1 VRTCRRPDAR
11 QGPDAD
17 ADAGVRDTAL
27 VREAIPKNIPMRPKL
42 RLVPALLIAAGC
54 AQKAAPAISDGP
66 QPQRR
71 LSAGYIG
78 GQPLPDAELLLP
90 PPPAAGTAAMARDE
104 EAARDAIAQRGTPR
118 RNLAI
123 ADADLR
129 LGHTAASLSCA
140 AGFPISKETTPL
152 LYRLLTRAGSDFG
165 GASAAIKRR
174 YMRPRP
180 FIVNNEPNCTPN
192 LDKVPRNDGS
202 CPSGHRAMGYGTSL
216 ILAELVPDRAARILA
231 YGNSRRICNA
241 HWLSDTEEG
250 RVIATATV
258 MRLNADPAFR
268 QDLEAARQEIDRLR
282 PTAMAPDQQ
291 CAAEARALPAN
302 R

>member
-1 VRTCRRPDAR
+1 
-11 QGPDAD
+11 
-17 ADAGVRDTAL
+17 
-27 VREAIPKNIPMRPKL
+27 MRPNR
-42 RLVPALLIAAGC
+42 RLLPVLLIAAGC
-54 AQKAAPAISDGP
+54 APNAAPAVPDAP
-66 QPQRR
+66 QPQAR
-71 LSAGYIG
+71 LAAGYIG

-90 PPPAAGTAAMARDE
+90 PPPAPGSASMARDQ

-118 RNLAI
+118 WDLAI
-123 ADADLR
+123 SDADLR
-129 LGHTAASLSCA
+129 LGHTAASMSCA
-140 AGFPISKETTPL
+140 AGFPISKETTPV
-152 LYRLLTRAGSDFG
+152 LYRLLIRAGSDFG

-180 FIVNNEPNCTPN
+180 FTVNNEPNCTPN
-192 LDKVPRNDGS
+192 LDKVLRNDGS
-202 CPSGHRAMGYGTSL
+202 YPSGHSAMGYGTSL

-231 YGNSRRICNA
+231 RGRAYGDSRRICNA

-268 QDLEAARQEIDRLR
+268 RDMAAARHEIDTLH
-282 PTAMAPDQQ
+282 PAATASGQL
-291 CAAEARALPAN
+291 CAAEALALSAA

>member
-1 VRTCRRPDAR
+1 
-11 QGPDAD
+11 
-17 ADAGVRDTAL
+17 
-27 VREAIPKNIPMRPKL
+27 
-42 RLVPALLIAAGC
+42 
-54 AQKAAPAISDGP
+54 
-66 QPQRR
+66 
-71 LSAGYIG
+71 
-78 GQPLPDAELLLP
+78 
-90 PPPAAGTAAMARDE
+90 
-104 EAARDAIAQRGTPR
+104 
-118 RNLAI
+118 
-123 ADADLR
+123 
-129 LGHTAASLSCA
+129 
-140 AGFPISKETTPL
+140 
-152 LYRLLTRAGSDFG
+152 
-165 GASAAIKRR
+165 
-174 YMRPRP
+174 
-180 FIVNNEPNCTPN
+180 VNNEPNCTPN

-202 CPSGHRAMGYGTSL
+202 YPSGHRAMGYGTSL
-216 ILAELVPDRAARILA
+216 ILAELVPHRAARILARGRA

>member
-1 VRTCRRPDAR
+1 MRTCRRPDAR
-11 QGPDAD
+11 QGPDADAD

-27 VREAIPKNIPMRPKL
+27 VREAIPKSIPMRPKL

-54 AQKAAPAISDGP
+54 AQKAAPAISDAPQP

-118 RNLAI
+118 WNLAI

-140 AGFPISKETTPL
+140 AGSPISKETTPL

-180 FIVNNEPNCTPN
+180 
-192 LDKVPRNDGS
+192 
-202 CPSGHRAMGYGTSL
+202 
-216 ILAELVPDRAARILA
+216 
-231 YGNSRRICNA
+231 
-241 HWLSDTEEG
+241 LS
-250 RVIATATV
+250 
-258 MRLNADPAFR
+258 
-268 QDLEAARQEIDRLR
+268 
-282 PTAMAPDQQ
+282 
-291 CAAEARALPAN
+291 
-302 R
+302 